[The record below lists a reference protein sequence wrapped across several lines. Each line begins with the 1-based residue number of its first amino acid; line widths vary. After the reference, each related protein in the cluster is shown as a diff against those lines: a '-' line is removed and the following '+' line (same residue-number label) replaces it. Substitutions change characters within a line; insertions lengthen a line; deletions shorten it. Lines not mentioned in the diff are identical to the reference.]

1 VYKNEIKVI
10 GKGLAL
16 LLCAGILLF
25 SSCRGKK
32 SGLREYKDTDPT
44 APINI
49 SIFSMAAM
57 QQPPA
62 DNRIYKWIEDN
73 LGVTFTWDILVGDK
87 DQKIGVMIAGGE
99 YPDLLHVDSTKFYEA
114 GALIPLDDLIAK
126 YAPRLKEHYAEAWEK
141 MKEDD
146 GHVYTLPVWG
156 IVTGKDYGTWYG
168 DSALWVQ
175 KQVLKE
181 FGYPKIKTMNE
192 YFDLLI
198 KYKEKY
204 PTING
209 MPTIAFTILAYD
221 WRSFCLINPPNF
233 LAGFPNDGNGTIDP
247 VTHQYKVFLHQDI
260 SKRWFKKLNEMHEKG
275 VIDRS
280 CFVDN
285 YDQYLSK
292 IASGRVLGF
301 HDQAWQFQQAEYT
314 LNNQGM
320 TNRTYA
326 PLPIVFDESIRPW
339 YRNRRLP
346 NVGQGVG
353 ISIKAKDPVRIIRFL
368 DAQLDDKV
376 QKVITWY
383 GFEGVDYQLD
393 EKGVPYRTQL
403 QRDQQEDEVWKLH
416 NQAHLWRNHNPK
428 KDGTYND
435 GWPTNI
441 ADWYHERQ
449 ATMKPEDREL
459 WEAYGVESNP
469 ELMDKDPP
477 PNPVWFPAWQI
488 EMPDGSDA
496 QIAWKRAEEVYRKYL
511 PRIIMTRPALFDDLW
526 NEYVE
531 ELKKTGIEKYEA
543 HMQEQVNKRIEKWSP
558 KT

>member
-1 VYKNEIKVI
+1 MIDKFHHKKI
-10 GKGLAL
+10 GL

-25 SSCRGKK
+25 ASCGKK
-32 SGLREYKDTDPT
+32 SKKTAYSDTDPT
-44 APINI
+44 YPITI
-49 SIFSMAAM
+49 SVFSMAEM

-62 DNRIYKWIEDN
+62 DNKIYKWIADN
-73 LGVTFTWDILVGDK
+73 LHVTFRWDILVGDK

-99 YPDLLHVDSTKFYEA
+99 YPDILHVDSTKFFEA
-114 GALIPLDDLIAK
+114 EALLPLDDLIER
-126 YAPRLKEHYAEAWEK
+126 YAPRLKAHYAEAWEK

-156 IVTGKDYGTWYG
+156 VVTGKDYTNWYG
-168 DSALWVQ
+168 DSAMWVQ
-175 KQVLKE
+175 KEVLKE
-181 FGYPKIKTMNE
+181 FGYPKITTMDQ

-204 PTING
+204 PTIDD
-209 MPTIAFTILAYD
+209 MPTIGFTILTYD

-247 VTHQYKVFLHQDI
+247 VTHEYKVFLYQDI
-260 SKRWFKKLNEMHEKG
+260 SKRWFKKLNQMNALG
-275 VIDRS
+275 LIDRS

-301 HDQAWQFQQAEYT
+301 HDQAWQFQSAEYSLT
-314 LNNQGM
+314 NQGM
-320 TNRTYA
+320 HNRTYA
-326 PLPIVFDESIRPW
+326 PLPVVFDDSIRPW

-346 NVGQGVG
+346 NVGQGIG
-353 ISIKAKDPVRIIRFL
+353 ISIKASDPVRIIRFL
-368 DAQLDDKV
+368 DAQLDDDV
-376 QKVITWY
+376 QKIIGFY
-383 GFEGVDYQLD
+383 GFLGEDYQLD
-393 EKGVPYRTQL
+393 DQGVPFRTQL

-416 NQAHLWRNHNPK
+416 NQAHLWRTHNPK
-428 KDGTYND
+428 VEGSYQN

-441 ADWYHERQ
+441 VEIFGERE

-459 WEAYGVESNP
+459 WLAYGVENNA
-469 ELMDKDPP
+469 EIMDIDPP

-488 EMPDGSDA
+488 NTPDGSDA

-511 PRIIMTRPALFDDLW
+511 PRIILGRQELFEELW
-526 NEYVE
+526 NEYVD
-531 ELKKTGIEKYEA
+531 ELGKTGMEKYEA
-543 HMQEQVNKRIEKWSP
+543 FMQQEVNKRIKKWSP
-558 KT
+558 KNQ